1 LKTLLTEDE
10 LRDGVARLA
19 GEISAHYGDRPL
31 TVVGVL
37 TGSLVLLADVIRR
50 LEMPL
55 RVGLIEAA
63 SYRGEATH
71 RGPLAVHVEMLT
83 DIRQRDVLVIDDIFD
98 TGHTLVEVVDRL
110 RALEPASIRSAVL
123 LRKAERRQVD
133 AQPDHVVFDIPN
145 RFVVGYGLD
154 YNDLY
159 RNLPF
164 LAALEDS
171 EVDQ

>member
-1 LKTLLTEDE
+1 
-10 LRDGVARLA
+10 
-19 GEISAHYGDRPL
+19 
-31 TVVGVL
+31 
-37 TGSLVLLADVIRR
+37 
-50 LEMPL
+50 
-55 RVGLIEAA
+55 
-63 SYRGEATH
+63 
-71 RGPLAVHVEMLT
+71 
-83 DIRQRDVLVIDDIFD
+83 VLVIDDIFD